1 MEKEWWM
8 QAEDDTAI
16 YVKKWYKETQKP
28 KAIIQIAHGMAEHIQ
43 RYRPFSNYLVEQ
55 NIFIYGNDHRGH
67 GQTGEQQ
74 GLFGFFSV
82 TDGFAKTTADLYE
95 VTKQIKQDHPNTPL
109 FLFGHSMGSFLA
121 RKYIQDYSGDIDG
134 VIYPE
139 PAFILSSQYSLVKQS
154 PVCCRHGKNQI

>member
-1 MEKEWWM
+1 AGRWSWKWLILLPAKQSRIFTQTLSPKSTAYLWTVCLLRYKLKTNISLEKVGDKMEKEWWM

-109 FLFGHSMGSFLA
+109 FL
-121 RKYIQDYSGDIDG
+121 
-134 VIYPE
+134 
-139 PAFILSSQYSLVKQS
+139 
-154 PVCCRHGKNQI
+154 